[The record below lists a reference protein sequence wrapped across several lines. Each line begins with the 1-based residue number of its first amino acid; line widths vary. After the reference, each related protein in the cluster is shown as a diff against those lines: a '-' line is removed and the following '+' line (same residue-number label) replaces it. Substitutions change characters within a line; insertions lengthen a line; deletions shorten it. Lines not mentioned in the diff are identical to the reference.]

1 MKFYRKDFDVDREWI
16 MIIPTIVIRMNN
28 PIYFESNVAIE
39 FHWLTLHVRFMWMKK
54 VRWRMEHD

>member
-16 MIIPTIVIRMNN
+16 MIIPTIVIRIDN

-54 VRWRMEHD
+54 